1 MKNLKPIIDFVIKK
15 DYKDIPL
22 LASRTAKKA
31 ILDGIGVAIAGNLEN
46 ASKIIINLV
55 NEFGSKGNSTILKGG
70 YRVFPIFAAM
80 ANGML
85 IHSLDF
91 DDENI
96 ESVIH
101 TTSVLLPSILAVG
114 EQENASGKE
123 ILAAYILGFELMTRI
138 SKIILPFHY
147 DRGWHPTATIGTLG
161 AAAGAA
167 KILGLGY
174 NKFKNSLGIA
184 ASLVSGL
191 FGNAGSMVKP
201 LHAGIAASN
210 GVLSALLANKNF
222 TASKDIFEDKWGGFF
237 NVYGNKIDNF
247 KLNYVIDLGENYD
260 YEIIKSGIL
269 FKKYPTCLCT
279 HSPIDATLHLVNEND
294 ITSSEIDRI
303 ICFLHPER
311 INIVN
316 RPIVKNSME
325 AKFSVQYCI
334 VKAILNKCISLK
346 DFQEN
351 IFPLSDEILK
361 LMHKVSIIPYI
372 EETKKETRNEG
383 EKVGS
388 KVVIKL
394 LNCKELTYEIK
405 SPFFS
410 DISSPF
416 NQDFLLLDKYR
427 ECCQGIIS
435 ETAINDS
442 IKLIENL
449 ENLKNIK
456 ELTEIYKNS
465 FLKI

>member
-1 MKNLKPIIDFVIKK
+1 MENLKPIIDFAIKK

-22 LASRTAKKA
+22 LASRIAKKA

-46 ASKIIINLV
+46 ASEIIINLV
-55 NEFGSKGNSTILKGG
+55 NEFETKGSSTILKGG
-70 YRVFPIFAAM
+70 NRVLSIFAAM

-96 ESVIH
+96 ESVLH

-114 EQENASGKE
+114 EQENASGKV
-123 ILAAYILGFELMTRI
+123 ILAAYVLSFELMTRI

-167 KILGLGY
+167 KILGLEY
-174 NKFKNSLGIA
+174 DKFKNSLGIA
-184 ASLVSGL
+184 ASLVGGL
-191 FGNAGSMVKP
+191 FGNTGSMVKP

-210 GVLSALLANKNF
+210 GLLAALLAKKNF

-237 NVYGNKIDNF
+237 NVYGNKIDYL
-247 KLNYVIDLGENYD
+247 KLNCAIDFGEDYD

-269 FKKYPTCLCT
+269 FKKYPTCLAT
-279 HSPIDATLHLVNEND
+279 HSSIDATLYLVNEND
-294 ITSSEIDRI
+294 IISSEIDKI

-311 INIVN
+311 INMVS

-334 VKAILNKCISLK
+334 AKAILNKCISVE

-361 LMHKVSIIPYI
+361 LMHKVEIMPYI
-372 EETKKETRNEG
+372 EEIRNEG
-383 EKVGS
+383 EKISS
-388 KVVIKL
+388 KVVIKF
-394 LNCKELTYEIK
+394 LNHKELTYEIK
-405 SPFFS
+405 RPFFS
-410 DISSPF
+410 DISLPL

-427 ECCQGIIS
+427 KCCKRIIS

-442 IKLIENL
+442 IELIKNL
-449 ENLKNIK
+449 EKLKNIK
-456 ELTEIYKNS
+456 ELTEIYRTS
-465 FLKI
+465 FLKN